1 MIKNP
6 SAISGGVV
14 CSLIQSVKPFKS
26 NYLLLFLRTIP
37 VVATAAAA
45 RTAGI
50 TATAAPVG
58 GLTGSPEHSPGLTSP
73 EDSPGSAGSSVSPG
87 LVGSSGSPGST
98 AASSSLIVNVFSTH

>member
-1 MIKNP
+1 M
-6 SAISGGVV
+6 
-14 CSLIQSVKPFKS
+14 
-26 NYLLLFLRTIP
+26 LLFLRTIP

-87 LVGSSGSPGST
+87 LVGSLGSPGST
-98 AASSSLIVNVFSTH
+98 AASSSLIVNVY

>member
-45 RTAGI
+45 KAAGI

-58 GLTGSPEHSPGLTSP
+58 GLTGSPEHSPGLTTSP

-87 LVGSSGSPGST
+87 LVGSSVSPGST
-98 AASSSLIVNVFSTH
+98 AASSSLIVNVY